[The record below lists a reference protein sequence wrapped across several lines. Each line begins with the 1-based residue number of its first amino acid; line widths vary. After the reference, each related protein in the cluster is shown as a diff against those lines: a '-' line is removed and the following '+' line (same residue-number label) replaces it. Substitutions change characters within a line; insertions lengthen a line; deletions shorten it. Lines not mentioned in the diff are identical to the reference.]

1 MAYKQL
7 TQAEVAT
14 IDRLQKKGTT
24 PGGSVKKRCAD
35 LAVRTAALVQARQ
48 LFMIS

>member
-24 PGGSVKKRCAD
+24 PGEVLKRCAD